1 MQKGYLPA
9 IIRQENRHLYQQCLN
24 HAENGDILPLTR
36 LLIGQLAGTLRV
48 AETIRFDTTI
58 LIGFRNICFCQ
69 QILFF

>member
-36 LLIGQLAGTLRV
+36 LLIGQLAGTLR
-48 AETIRFDTTI
+48 EI
-58 LIGFRNICFCQ
+58 LGDWDRLSENKSG
-69 QILFF
+69 